1 MGLIYLDVLVPID
14 TPFFFSNIIL
24 TIAHMEE
31 TQNLDTLSVADQVS
45 TLQKEIDYL
54 TDCMDALN
62 KSYATLSWIIK
73 MHKER
78 IEELT
83 EQED

>member
-1 MGLIYLDVLVPID
+1 
-14 TPFFFSNIIL
+14 
-24 TIAHMEE
+24 MEE
-31 TQNLDTLSVADQVS
+31 TKNLDTLSVADQVT

-62 KSYATLSWIIK
+62 KSYATLDWIIK

-78 IEELT
+78 IDELEET
-83 EQED
+83 E